1 MDASDSHGFRRSP
14 LWLVVLAALV
24 ACQGW
29 LTLQLFGGEESL
41 AQLTSDA
48 PILDGRH
55 PLHFYHGLLGNRVW
69 HERRGNLCYDPAF
82 QAGYLK
88 TPIFDGGSRPAELFL
103 YLGGP
108 SAGSYKMGLAICC
121 LFPPLAFALAARG
134 IGLGAG
140 GACLTALI
148 GGTLWWSPACRA
160 LLETG
165 DIDLLMG
172 GICVP
177 VYLAWLFRFG
187 HSPGPLEWL
196 VITVSAA
203 ICWYAQPLLM
213 VVALPLSLLY
223 HVWVFREMRLVWHIS
238 LLFANAIG
246 LGVNLFWLHD
256 WVTHIGMY
264 VPYGGEET
272 PPRLWPSTFRNWEAF
287 VPADPV
293 ELGIAAIGLIGLLVM
308 LKRHSDAAWLF
319 GLGIAVFVSAAGA
332 GQLWP
337 MLAEFGTHKVMSVGV
352 WCCAL
357 PCSYALMTVANG
369 FANSTEVKPIGA
381 IWLLAG
387 LTGLAWSLDIP
398 RRWEVLPL
406 QIGLGA
412 DREEI
417 VKTIRESSTSEGRI
431 LWEDRAEGS
440 RQYGW
445 TALLP
450 ELTQRPFLGGLTPDQ
465 CVDHLYARL
474 ADGKLMNRP
483 IGEWSDEELHRIF
496 QRYNVTRIVAWTSES
511 RERLGK
517 MPSLHHIAELKDG
530 GVMFAIDRRPGY
542 FLRGSGLITQMDW
555 KRVALADLKPDADG
569 VVVLSLHHHHQWRVT
584 PGYVVIE
591 KDVDVNDPIPML
603 RLRLPDPVAR
613 VTLTWQGN

>member
-1 MDASDSHGFRRSP
+1 MDATDNNGFRRSP
-14 LWLVVLAALV
+14 LWLVVLAGLV

-29 LTLQLFGGEESL
+29 LTLQLFGADDSL
-41 AQLTSDA
+41 EQLTNDA

-55 PLHFYHGLLGNRVW
+55 PLHFYHGLLANRVW
-69 HERRGNLCYDPAF
+69 HERQATMCYDPAF

-103 YLGGP
+103 FLGGP
-108 SAGSYKMGLAICC
+108 SAGSYKLGLAICC

-165 DIDLLMG
+165 DIDLLVG

-177 VYLAWLFRFG
+177 VYLAWLYRFG
-187 HSPGPLEWL
+187 HSPGPMEWL
-196 VITVSAA
+196 VIACSAA
-203 ICWYAQPLLM
+203 IGWYAQPLLM
-213 VVALPLSLLY
+213 VVTVSLALLY

-246 LGVNLFWLHD
+246 LGINLFWLHD
-256 WVTHIGMY
+256 WVTHIGLY
-264 VPYGGEET
+264 VPYGGEES
-272 PPRLWPSTFRNWEAF
+272 PPRLWPSTFQNWEAF
-287 VPADPV
+287 IPADPV
-293 ELGIAAIGLIGLLVM
+293 DLGISVIGVIGLVSM
-308 LKRHSDAAWLF
+308 LRRRADAAWLF
-319 GLGIAVFVSAAGA
+319 GIGIATFVAAAGA

-357 PCSYALMTVANG
+357 PCSYALMALANG
-369 FANSTEVKPIGA
+369 FSASTEVKPVGA
-381 IWLLAG
+381 IWLIIALGG
-387 LTGLAWSLDIP
+387 LGYTLDIP
-398 RRWEVLPL
+398 RRWEVMPL

-412 DREEI
+412 EREEI
-417 VKTIRESSTSEGRI
+417 VKTIRESTTPEGRI
-431 LWEDRAEGS
+431 LWEDRVEGS
-440 RQYGW
+440 RLFGW

-450 ELTQRPFLGGLTPDQ
+450 ELTQRHFIGGLTPDQ

-483 IGEWSDEELHRIF
+483 VGQWTDDELTKLF
-496 QRYNVTRIVAWTSES
+496 QRYNVTRVVAWTQES
-511 RERLGK
+511 RERFGK
-517 MPSLHHIAELKDG
+517 MPTLRHIAELKDG
-530 GVMFAIDRRPGY
+530 GVMYAIDRRPGY
-542 FLRGSGLITQMDW
+542 FLKGSGLVTQMDW

-584 PGYVVIE
+584 PGYVAIE
-591 KDVDVNDPIPML
+591 KDVDVNDPIPMI

-613 VTLTWQGN
+613 VTLTWQGH